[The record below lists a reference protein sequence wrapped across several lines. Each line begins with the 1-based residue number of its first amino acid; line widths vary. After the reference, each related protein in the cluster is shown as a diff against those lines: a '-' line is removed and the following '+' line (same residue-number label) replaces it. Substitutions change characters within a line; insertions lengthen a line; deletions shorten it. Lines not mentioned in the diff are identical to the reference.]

1 MSFVRYKDL
10 IEAGDTVMLYQS
22 PKAIKPVTV
31 VPGEVLNNKYG
42 HFRHDNMVSVTML
55 PRPAQPRHFV
65 ASCDTSS
72 ACASQSQ
79 LMASWPESS
88 AVRRGQGRAARNSD
102 PASARSSPATL
113 ASVVQH
119 GLILFSFSF
128 SFSLSSI
135 GHGYAF

>member
-55 PRPAQPRHFV
+55 PQPAQPGHFV

-79 LMASWPESS
+79 LMASWPKSS
-88 AVRRGQGRAARNSD
+88 AVRRGQGRAAVRNSD

-128 SFSLSSI
+128 SISSI
-135 GHGYAF
+135 GHGHAF